1 MKDSPVQCHHKFL
14 ETEVFYVIGG
24 FFSISF
30 FWRGGQ
36 SSGAFFFLVAQHCE
50 SLLFLSS
57 VIFSRFP
64 ISVWPL
70 FPPSPSVPS
79 LSSCSVSHIHYL
91 SRVPPPPPPPP
102 PPLLCGAGVGQRG
115 WGLEVGK
122 AAVWASSRGGRGCSS
137 ASEPLTRA

>member
-1 MKDSPVQCHHKFL
+1 MKDSPAQCHHKFL

-30 FWRGGQ
+30 FFGGGGQ
-36 SSGAFFFLVAQHCE
+36 SSGAFFLLVAQHCE

-91 SRVPPPPPPPP
+91 SRVPPPPLPPPP
-102 PPLLCGAGVGQRG
+102 SVAQGWVREGGGSRLVRPLSGLRAEGGV
-115 WGLEVGK
+115 
-122 AAVWASSRGGRGCSS
+122 AARLPRS
-137 ASEPLTRA
+137 P